1 MLRVKAHVY
10 TYLFTY
16 RDVIYKNYLRGK
28 WAEFLVM
35 NMKGLANRG
44 GNLCA

>member
-16 RDVIYKNYLRGK
+16 RNVIYKNYLRGE
-28 WAEFLVM
+28 WDEFLVM
-35 NMKGLANRG
+35 NMKELANRG
-44 GNLCA
+44 GN